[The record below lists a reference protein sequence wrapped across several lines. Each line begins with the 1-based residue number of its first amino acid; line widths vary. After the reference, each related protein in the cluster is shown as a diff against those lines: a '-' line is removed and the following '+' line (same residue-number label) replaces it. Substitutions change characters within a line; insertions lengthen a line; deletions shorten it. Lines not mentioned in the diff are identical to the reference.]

1 LRPENPFWAFSLA
14 AYAKPGVADACL
26 FLQDNAGLD
35 VNLLLYCCW
44 IASVRE
50 QALTEDELRNA
61 VGLTAEWR
69 EQVVSPL
76 RQIRRGLRGGADGM
90 PGDAVES
97 FRSEVKRL
105 ELASERM
112 QQDCLFAIAGPVSAP
127 VPRASWLTRNGMQNI
142 SLYLSV
148 MDIQAT
154 PEMDENCR
162 RVADG
167 CAQAAS

>member
-1 LRPENPFWAFSLA
+1 MRPENPFWEYSLA

-26 FLQDNAGLD
+26 FLQDEAGLD

-50 QALTEDELRNA
+50 NALTEDELRKA

-76 RQIRRGLRGGADGM
+76 RQIRRELKGGADGL
-90 PGDAVES
+90 PDEAVES
-97 FRSEVKRL
+97 FRSDVKRL
-105 ELASERM
+105 ELASERL
-112 QQDCLFAIAGPVSAP
+112 QQDSLFGSTGMVSAS
-127 VPRASWLTRNGMQNI
+127 VPRASWVQRNAMRNI
-142 SLYLSV
+142 AIYLSV
-148 MDIQAT
+148 MDVQAT
-154 PEMDENCR
+154 PAVDENCK
-162 RVADG
+162 RVAEG